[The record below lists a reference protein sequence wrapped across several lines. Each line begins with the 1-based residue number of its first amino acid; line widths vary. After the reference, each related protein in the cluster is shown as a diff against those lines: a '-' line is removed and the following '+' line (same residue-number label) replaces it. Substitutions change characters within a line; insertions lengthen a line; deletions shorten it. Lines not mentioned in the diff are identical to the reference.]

1 MPYHIKKLQVLLMKP
16 SPYFMLAIEGG
27 RTSMK
32 TEFSMLMKQ
41 AANAVMNNPDG
52 KNGGWRKAT
61 VHAE

>member
-1 MPYHIKKLQVLLMKP
+1 MPYHIKKP
-16 SPYFMLAIEGG
+16 SLVDESITVFYAGNRRWTDIYED
-27 RTSMK
+27 RIQYAD
-32 TEFSMLMKQ
+32 EA